1 MAIPALLL
9 EFVVLKGLGWVLV
22 KTRLKAQ
29 PPGIMQ
35 QVTRAP
41 RVHAARALPGTTIPI
56 DTGGVGF

>member
-35 QVTRAP
+35 QVTRASS
-41 RVHAARALPGTTIPI
+41 RARCVRFARHNHADRHRRCA
-56 DTGGVGF
+56 F